1 LERQLTSFEEMT
13 RAVLNR
19 LSASKSLTQK
29 SLELLLSTEKDPK
42 KTKLLKIA
50 QISMAEIILDSQ
62 TYADF
67 LDLKSGA
74 FKLRYET
81 FEL

>member
-1 LERQLTSFEEMT
+1 MT

-19 LSASKSLTQK
+19 LSSSKSLTLK
-29 SLELLLSTEKDPK
+29 SLELLQGTEKDPK

-50 QISMAEIILDSQ
+50 NISMTEIILDSQ

-74 FKLRYET
+74 FKLRYEN
-81 FEL
+81 FNLV